1 MPKITTFTTHQ
12 GLFRYKRLPFGIN
25 AASEVF
31 QNAIQR
37 AIQGL
42 DGVKNIADDI
52 IVWGNTQQQ
61 HDQRV
66 EQLFARL
73 QEKNLTV
80 NPDKCLFNQTELWFY
95 GLHLT
100 SNGIKADPSKV
111 EAIKNTAQPRDVK
124 ELRSFLG
131 LSNYCSKFIQ
141 NYSTLTAPLREL
153 TVKNTKFEWKPVH
166 KKAFEAI
173 KQAIQK
179 DCIMHY
185 YNPKQRT
192 VLTVDASPVG
202 LGAILSNVD
211 AQGNIHNLAYASR
224 SLSKVEQ
231 KYSQTEREALAV
243 VWGCE
248 KFHLY
253 LVGTKFTIVTD
264 HKALEIIYN
273 TKSKMPARIERWGL
287 RLQQYD
293 FDIQHRPGVGN
304 PADVL
309 SRQPLH
315 HCSENNASNVADQY
329 VNFLEQHSVPVAMN
343 IKDIMVATKT
353 DHQLQNAIANI
364 QSGKW
369 TKASD
374 LFSVRHELSPI
385 MDCFYEVH
393 KLLCHQN

>member
-1 MPKITTFTTHQ
+1 MHSAPFE
-12 GLFRYKRLPFGIN
+12 RLPFGIN
-25 AASEVF
+25 ATNEVF
-31 QNAIQR
+31 QNAIER
-37 AIQGL
+37 AIQRL

-73 QEKNLTV
+73 QEKNFTV
-80 NPDKCLFNQTELWFY
+80 NPEKCLFNQTELWFY

-100 SNGIKADPSKV
+100 SNGIKADLSKV
-111 EAIKNTAQPRDVK
+111 DAIKNTAEPRDVK

-153 TVKNTKFEWKPVH
+153 TAKNTKFEWKPVH
-166 KKAFEAI
+166 EKAFDAT

-211 AQGNIHNLAYASR
+211 SQGNIHNVAYASR

-231 KYSQTEREALAV
+231 KYS
-243 VWGCE
+243 
-248 KFHLY
+248 
-253 LVGTKFTIVTD
+253 
-264 HKALEIIYN
+264 
-273 TKSKMPARIERWGL
+273 
-287 RLQQYD
+287 
-293 FDIQHRPGVGN
+293 
-304 PADVL
+304 
-309 SRQPLH
+309 
-315 HCSENNASNVADQY
+315 
-329 VNFLEQHSVPVAMN
+329 
-343 IKDIMVATKT
+343 
-353 DHQLQNAIANI
+353 
-364 QSGKW
+364 
-369 TKASD
+369 
-374 LFSVRHELSPI
+374 
-385 MDCFYEVH
+385 
-393 KLLCHQN
+393 